1 MKQIKNTLFVTT
13 EDIYLTLDREN
24 VVAKQKDEIRGRFP
38 LHTLSHIVMFS
49 YAGASPSLM
58 GTCAQKG
65 VSLAFCTPQGRF
77 LARVNG
83 MATGNVLLR
92 RDQYRIADDPERA
105 VPIVRNIIEGK
116 ICNQRHVLQRTKR
129 DHGLRVDGAKLK
141 DAIDELQLIS
151 ANLRTHTGIDELR
164 GGEGAAAAVY
174 FGVLDELFLQDTDT
188 FYFKERTRR
197 PPLDPVN
204 ALLSFLY
211 ALLSHE
217 CASAL
222 ECAGLDSYVGLLHK
236 DRSGRQSLAL
246 DLMEELRPCFAD
258 RLAATMINNRIV
270 QRMHFDFQESG
281 AVLLNDEGRKRVL
294 QQWQNKKKEKIQHPY
309 LQEKMQWGIV
319 PHTQAQLLARHIRG
333 DLDGYPPFIWK

>member
-1 MKQIKNTLFVTT
+1 M
-13 EDIYLTLDREN
+13 
-24 VVAKQKDEIRGRFP
+24 AKQKEEICGRFP

-58 GTCAQKG
+58 GACAQKG
-65 VSLAFCTPQGRF
+65 VSLAFCTPHGRF

-92 RDQYRIADDPERA
+92 REQYRIADNPKYA
-105 VPIVRNIIEGK
+105 LPIIRNIVEAK

-129 DHGLRVDGAKLK
+129 DHELRVDSAKLTY
-141 DAIDELQLIS
+141 AINQLQLIL
-151 ANLRTHTGIDELR
+151 ANLHTHAGIDELR
-164 GGEGAAAAVY
+164 GGEGAAAATY
-174 FGVLDELFLQDTDT
+174 FGVLDELFLQDPDT
-188 FYFKERTRR
+188 FYFRERSRR
-197 PPLDPVN
+197 PPMDPVN

-211 ALLSHE
+211 VLLSHE

-222 ECAGLDSYVGLLHK
+222 ESVGLDSFVGFMHK
-236 DRSGRQSLAL
+236 DRAGRKSLAL

-258 RLAATMINNRIV
+258 RLTATLINNRTV
-270 QRMHFDFQESG
+270 QRGHFDFQESG

-294 QQWQNKKKEKIQHPY
+294 KQWQDKKKEKIKHPY
-309 LQEKMQWGIV
+309 LQEKIQWGLV
-319 PHTQAQLLARHIRG
+319 PYIQAQLLARHIRG